1 MLKQLALLG
10 RGIIVGPEYLVD
22 KEIQAGTL
30 QAILTTET
38 MNASTAYLIH
48 PQLVQQSARL
58 SSFIH
63 FTLNWFQQLN
73 AQ

>member
-30 QAILTTET
+30 QAI
-38 MNASTAYLIH
+38 
-48 PQLVQQSARL
+48 
-58 SSFIH
+58 
-63 FTLNWFQQLN
+63 
-73 AQ
+73 